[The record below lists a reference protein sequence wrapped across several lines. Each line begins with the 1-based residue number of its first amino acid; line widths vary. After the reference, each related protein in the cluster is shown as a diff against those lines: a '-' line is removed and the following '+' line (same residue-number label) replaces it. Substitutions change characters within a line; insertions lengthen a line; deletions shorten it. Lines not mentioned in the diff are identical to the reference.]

1 MSAILR
7 DIMELA
13 DILQVDSEPVIPVA
27 EYDGQS
33 LQERVPLL
41 PDALSIEEFDDDPA
55 KFLTAKEGLELCRD
69 YFVSGNLADSAR
81 RLKVRYVVALRASRE
96 QWFMEELS
104 SLEQQ
109 LKIRQ
114 KARLDKLLGKTIDEL
129 ESRLVHGDE
138 VATKDGIVNV
148 AVKARDLAAIAA
160 ILTERRDKLDDATK
174 PAVGAP
180 KGKLETL
187 ADKLR
192 AKAVGA
198 TNATFVE
205 LKQVG
210 NGS

>member
-1 MSAILR
+1 
-7 DIMELA
+7 MELA
-13 DILQVDSEPVIPVA
+13 DILQLDSEPVIPKA
-27 EYDGQS
+27 EYDGQP

-41 PDALSIEEFDDDPA
+41 PNALSIEEFDSDPA
-55 KFLTAKEGLELCRD
+55 KFLTASEGLALCRD

-81 RLKVRYVVALRASRE
+81 RLKVRYAVALRASKE
-96 QWFMEELS
+96 PWFSEELF

-109 LKIRQ
+109 LKIQQ
-114 KARLDKLLGKTIDEL
+114 KARLDKLLGKAIDQL
-129 ESRLVHGDE
+129 EKRLEDGDE
-138 VATKDGIVNV
+138 VATKDGLVRV

-180 KGKLETL
+180 KGQMEML

-192 AKAVGA
+192 AKVLGA
-198 TNATFVE
+198 SNATFVE
-205 LKQVG
+205 LPKVG